1 MGFVGYS
8 SVYKKTNYKQDA
20 LNIVDQFI
28 GFHTA
33 KAEYIGFH
41 TTKADEEIN
50 IKAVEVLKDLRANIE
65 LHWGK

>member
-1 MGFVGYS
+1 MSFVDS
-8 SVYKKTNYKQDA
+8 SKYKETNYKQDA

-28 GFHTA
+28 GLHTA
-33 KAEYIGFH
+33 KAEY
-41 TTKADEEIN
+41 EELS

>member
-1 MGFVGYS
+1 MSFDEH
-8 SVYKKTNYKQDA
+8 YKGSKHKKEA
-20 LNIVDQFI
+20 LGIVDEFI

-65 LHWGK
+65 LHWGE